1 MRSRFS
7 AEKISFDLGIS
18 GCLLVSIERVVTGR
32 DVLGRALLAIVGIP
46 VDLVLVIVVAPPAG
60 QDGTRDVVPHGEEG
74 GRHGGNRLEAK
85 EVRARVAPRAESCMP
100 TSKVMAFCC
109 A

>member
-1 MRSRFS
+1 M
-7 AEKISFDLGIS
+7 
-18 GCLLVSIERVVTGR
+18 
-32 DVLGRALLAIVGIP
+32 
-46 VDLVLVIVVAPPAG
+46 DLVLVIVVAPPAG
-60 QDGTRDVVPHGEEG
+60 QDRAGDVVPHGEEG
-74 GRHGGNRLEAK
+74 GRHGSEWLVAK